1 MTLQECYSI
10 IGNYNEVMKRLP
22 RETMVI
28 KFIMKFLDDKSYELL
43 MTSIE
48 NSDYKSA
55 FMASHTIKGVC
66 QNLSFTRLYNS
77 SHLITEA
84 LRDENPDISLIS
96 ELAGKVRE
104 DYEITVNAIK
114 AFRDEQ

>member
-28 KFIMKFLDDKSYELL
+28 KFIMKFLDDKSYEQL
-43 MTSIE
+43 MTAIE
-48 NSDYKSA
+48 NSDYQSA
-55 FMASHTIKGVC
+55 FMAAHTIKGVC
-66 QNLSFTRLYNS
+66 QNLSFTRLYDS

-84 LRDENPDISLIS
+84 LRNENPDISLIS

-104 DYEITVNAIK
+104 DYEITVNTIK
-114 AFRDEQ
+114 TFRDEQ